1 MHHLI
6 YLSSATELLDEGQLR
21 SLFFQCRRDNARA
34 GITGLL
40 LYRDGSFLQLIE
52 GERADV
58 AALFKKICRD
68 SRHHGILK
76 VVDEPITEREFP
88 TWSMSFSRHSA
99 VSLGRGFDDLLERP
113 AAECPLSNYPSKI
126 SAFMRPFLKRI
137 GTDAPPEPPRPT
149 RLARR
154 PPKIS
159 RSKTVRPV
167 GDLIAQK
174 A

>member
-52 GERADV
+52 GEHADV
-58 AALFKKICRD
+58 TALFKKICRD

-88 TWSMSFSRHSA
+88 TWSMSFPRHSP
-99 VSLGRGFDDLLERP
+99 VSLGGGFDDLLEHP
-113 AAECPLSNYPSKI
+113 AAECPLSNYPSKM
-126 SAFMRPFLKRI
+126 SAFMRPFLKRS
-137 GTDAPPEPPRPT
+137 GSETQPEPS
-149 RLARR
+149 ASGKFFFRR
-154 PPKIS
+154 PRFPRS
-159 RSKTVRPV
+159 RTVRPTWN
-167 GDLIAQK
+167 LAAQK
-174 A
+174 V